1 LSASILFPD
10 QNAAVANLQ
19 ALLALGVA
27 KYMNINALSPAQLWS
42 KLQAAEAEAQ
52 RLLRVCFAPTEIIPE
67 WSSNLESVIAEFEAT
82 GTPYAFQSAF
92 DYDPMAFRDDRW
104 SFMQLTYKPVLAIRS
119 IWFDV
124 PSPFLQGFTVPD
136 NWIRLDRKYGQLRL
150 VPVTS
155 VSSPQMAYGY
165 QLLSGGSAYPNS
177 IQVSY
182 LAGLTNVTGSV
193 VSSFVNDWADLIDV
207 VTKMAMYKIM
217 QDAFLPSSGSISA
230 DGLSQSRTL
239 TMVDFQTQ
247 IDTILFGGKGCNGGL
262 YASIH
267 GASGMLATL

>member
-1 LSASILFPD
+1 MSASVLFPD

-27 KYMNINALSPAQLWS
+27 KYMNVNALSTTQIWA
-42 KLQAAEAEAQ
+42 KLKAAESEAQ
-52 RLLRVCFAPTEIIPE
+52 RLLKVFFAPTEIIPE
-67 WSSNLESVIAEFEAT
+67 WSSDLQSRIDAFEAA

-92 DYDPMAFRDDRW
+92 DYDPMAFKDDRW
-104 SFMQLTYKPVLAIRS
+104 SFMQLTYRPVQAIRS

-136 NWIRLDRKYGQLRL
+136 NWIRLDKKAGQLRL
-150 VPVTS
+150 IPITS
-155 VSSPQMAYGY
+155 ISSPQMAYGV
-165 QLLSGGSAYPNS
+165 QLLSGGRAYPNS

-182 LAGLTNVTGSV
+182 LAGLTNITGTV
-193 VSSFVNDWADLIDV
+193 VSSFVNNWDDLIDV
-207 VTKMAMYKIM
+207 VNKMAMYKIM

-267 GASGMLATL
+267 GITGMLGIL